1 MPKILVVD
9 DNYDILQL
17 LIDEFTDE
25 GYDVILAEDG
35 RDGLEQIYRHR
46 PDIVILDLTMPVLT
60 GYDVLRELRSDPS
73 MKDLPVILLSA
84 INASEGEQIAALLGA
99 TCYTKKPW
107 EREHLLALIN
117 STLKDAKNPD
127 GHPTAKNGIDQCP
140 NPTASSR
147 PGSIDWR
154 SNIGVLS
161 VLAQVPAIRPPCLNG
176 RDISC
181 LCCAIV
187 DLR

>member
-17 LIDEFTDE
+17 LIDEFTDQ
-25 GYDVILAEDG
+25 GCDVILAEDG

-46 PDIVILDLTMPVLT
+46 PDIVLLDLTMPVMT

-99 TCYTKKPW
+99 TCYAKKPW

-117 STLKDAKNPD
+117 STLKDAKKSRRTP
-127 GHPTAKNGIDQCP
+127 NGKERD
-140 NPTASSR
+140 
-147 PGSIDWR
+147 R
-154 SNIGVLS
+154 SMPESNGLFSPRVHR
-161 VLAQVPAIRPPCLNG
+161 LAE
-176 RDISC
+176 
-181 LCCAIV
+181 
-187 DLR
+187 